1 MSEENDNHIEIRGA
15 AEGPP
20 LHHIA
25 SRVLGRPLLMHPTK
39 MEIVLQVLDG
49 RMGGVSQSSSL
60 PADASRFIGTRA
72 KPNGGYGLNRSIDGV
87 EFISIV
93 GSLVNRGAWIESN
106 SGLVSYEGISA
117 QVRDAMGNDAV
128 HTVVLDLDTPG
139 GEATGMFAAAQ
150 LIRELAAEKRV
161 IAVVNDLA
169 ASAGY
174 GLASAADE
182 IVVSPTSIVGSIGV
196 VMTHVDASK
205 KLAQDGYSVTQ
216 IFSGD
221 HKVDGN
227 PFGPLPDAVK
237 ADLQTECQYF
247 YSLFVGMVA
256 AGRGERLTEE
266 MARATQARTFIGE
279 EAVKRGLADRVASL
293 DEVMAELKP
302 KGANSA
308 RQSKGDFVMTKSNG
322 VPEAETTGITQEA
335 HTAAVDAARA
345 EGVAAGATAERER
358 LSAIMTSDEAKDRPS
373 QAMAFALDTD
383 LSAEKVTALLGK
395 SPKEASGGGGYQ
407 SIEQRAETEDEIG
420 ASSKPLTTKTEV
432 ADGIWADAKKQA
444 GVKN

>member
-1 MSEENDNHIEIRGA
+1 MTQ
-15 AEGPP
+15 

-25 SRVLGRPLLMHPTK
+25 ERVIGRPLFLHPTK
-39 MEIVLQVLDG
+39 AAILLDVLEG
-49 RMGGVSQSSSL
+49 RLSEKTRASAGL
-60 PADASRFIGTRA
+60 PADASRFIGSRSRA
-72 KPNGGYGLNRSIDGV
+72 DRSSRLNRAVNGAAIITI
-87 EFISIV
+87 E
-93 GSLVNRGAWIESN
+93 GSLVNRGAWIGSN

-117 QVRDAMGNDAV
+117 QVREARADQEIR
-128 HTVVLDLDTPG
+128 TVILDLDTPG

-182 IVVSPTSIVGSIGV
+182 IVASPTSIVGSIGV

-256 AGRGERLTEE
+256 TGRGERLTEE

-293 DEVMAELKP
+293 DEVLAELSP
-302 KGANSA
+302 TRAGAARNAGGPSMTTKYGSA
-308 RQSKGDFVMTKSNG
+308 SKSAEYQDGRAAGYALGVSGERSRISKIMKS
-322 VPEAETTGITQEA
+322 
-335 HTAAVDAARA
+335 DAARGRVSQA
-345 EGVAAGATAERER
+345 LNLALETDLAADKVISLLGSPTDKFEGARSATDERAPSNVDEMWEQVMKEVVVSASPSRAPKEEREGGATTEKP
-358 LSAIMTSDEAKDRPS
+358 I
-373 QAMAFALDTD
+373 
-383 LSAEKVTALLGK
+383 SAEAVDEFWAAAR
-395 SPKEASGGGGYQ
+395 KEA
-407 SIEQRAETEDEIG
+407 
-420 ASSKPLTTKTEV
+420 
-432 ADGIWADAKKQA
+432 
-444 GVKN
+444 GV

>member
-1 MSEENDNHIEIRGA
+1 MTQ
-15 AEGPP
+15 

-25 SRVLGRPLLMHPTK
+25 ERVIGRPLFLHPTK
-39 MEIVLQVLDG
+39 AAILLDVLEG
-49 RMGGVSQSSSL
+49 RLSATTRASAGL
-60 PADASRFIGTRA
+60 PADASRFMGSRNRA
-72 KPNGGYGLNRSIDGV
+72 DRSSRLNRAVNGAAIITI
-87 EFISIV
+87 E
-93 GSLVNRGAWIESN
+93 GSLVNRGAWIGSN

-117 QVRDAMGNDAV
+117 QVREARADQEI
-128 HTVVLDLDTPG
+128 HTVILDLDTPG

-161 IAVVNDLA
+161 IAVVNDVA

-293 DEVMAELKP
+293 DEVLAELSP
-302 KGANSA
+302 TRAGAA
-308 RQSKGDFVMTKSNG
+308 RQSNRSFGMTKQNG
-322 VPEAETTGITQEA
+322 
-335 HTAAVDAARA
+335 AAADNAAIDAARA
-345 EGVAAGATAERER
+345 EGRAEGIEAERKRYAAIISSPWAAGKPTYAQTLADSGVPVETAVKMLET
-358 LSAIMTSDEAKDRPS
+358 AP
-373 QAMAFALDTD
+373 
-383 LSAEKVTALLGK
+383 AEKPTGYRSIEDRAASEQEVGTGADPLENFGANHGK
-395 SPKEASGGGGYQ
+395 STSSGPWGHIVSKLKG
-407 SIEQRAETEDEIG
+407 AE
-420 ASSKPLTTKTEV
+420 
-432 ADGIWADAKKQA
+432 
-444 GVKN
+444 